1 MRSLRAAALGGASAV
16 LLLAGAL
23 ATDGGARAADAVAPD
38 DPVLIGNMTQ
48 LCLRAALMSGGVDK
62 TTKPYCDCVA
72 PIFARHMTPDSR
84 YRLAVENNMDVRP
97 SYDDDKATFNEVV
110 KACPPKP

>member
-1 MRSLRAAALGGASAV
+1 MRGTRAAAFG
-16 LLLAGAL
+16 LAAAL
-23 ATDGGARAADAVAPD
+23 VVQAAGARAQDSVPPD
-38 DPVLIGNMTQ
+38 DPVLIDNMTQ

-84 YRLAVENNMDVRP
+84 YRLAVQNNMDMRP
-97 SYDDDKATFNEVV
+97 SYDDDKATFDEVM
-110 KACPPKP
+110 KACPPKK